1 MMRWVAGCFVFGLL
15 VGGCASPEY
24 VSSREYQGR
33 PTLGGSLFA
42 EDQMVIADETIGRIL
57 GSKVALP
64 EKVRIAVMRFEGPN
78 RWAWWSEELSRLDAE
93 SVDAL
98 MGKLRGCE
106 RVADA
111 TVLPAMLLPAQRT
124 VPHLRAAAAR
134 YQADLLL
141 VYQTTTQTFER
152 QRFLRSKEAKARCL
166 VEAVLVDVRTGIVPF
181 ADTAVQ
187 TFTAKKAPEDF
198 NEAETMHKAELQALR
213 QGLDE
218 IADRL
223 VPFLVAVPKKD

>member
-1 MMRWVAGCFVFGLL
+1 MRWMMACVVVVVIA
-15 VGGCASPEY
+15 GGCASPEY
-24 VSSREYQGR
+24 VSSADYRNR

-42 EDQMVIADETIGRIL
+42 EDQMVIADEAIGRIL
-57 GSKVALP
+57 GSKIALP
-64 EKVRIAVMRFEGPN
+64 DKVRIAVMRFEGPN

-93 SVDAL
+93 SVDSM
-98 MGKLRGCE
+98 MGKLRACE

-111 TVLPAMLLPAQRT
+111 TVLPAMLLPVQRT

-166 VEAVLVDVRTGIVPF
+166 VEVVLIDVRTGIVPF
-181 ADTAVQ
+181 ADTAVE

-213 QGLDE
+213 QGLDQ

-223 VPFLVAVPKKD
+223 VPFLDAIPSMD